1 MKVLEYL
8 FFDVESNMVF
18 LEKIK
23 KEGFFILIEILFKK
37 EDVVKFFESFVW
49 VRDVR
54 IEEVFEKVF
63 LIKEISLW

>member
-1 MKVLEYL
+1 
-8 FFDVESNMVF
+8 MVF